1 MLLVYKQLS
10 SMIRWWVLFVVFKQN
25 NIITYHYH
33 TYISPLLWIYHTK
46 PLKDE
51 SLALIKYI
59 FIVVIQTSA
68 SLENDLPCGI
78 SMLKPNWLTRERF
91 IHLSLP
97 LQNSILYSGITWPS
111 RRCGLRYYVI
121 FISPLSLVESTH
133 TLDALHTLQQKNTT
147 EK

>member
-68 SLENDLPCGI
+68 SLWNDLPCSV
-78 SMLKPNWLTRERF
+78 SMLKTDRLEQVRINRSYQNVCIPRE
-91 IHLSLP
+91 
-97 LQNSILYSGITWPS
+97 W
-111 RRCGLRYYVI
+111 
-121 FISPLSLVESTH
+121 SPLWYFYAKTKLTH
-133 TLDALHTLQQKNTT
+133 SWTFHTSIFTT
-147 EK
+147 TK